1 MVQAAIEVPSRV
13 TAPEDRAPLRDQA
26 VTVFRWLRMHVSDT
40 WWIALIAASLSI
52 AVYAWYESRG
62 MTTLF
67 NDARVRELIARR
79 VVSSRTPGL
88 AQLGATWL
96 PLPGILMMPFIW
108 SDALFRDGLAG
119 SIPSMLAYVLTATY
133 MYRLARLATSSRA
146 AGWVAAGILMAN
158 PSLLYMQS
166 TAMSETISLCA
177 FVAALFYA
185 LRLGKTHLSSDIV
198 KCASA
203 VAAGTLVRYDDWVIA
218 FALVPVLI
226 WIAWK
231 HGGYV
236 LAEAWAILYSLLAFA
251 GCVAWV
257 IYNAVI
263 FHDPLLSFFYGQS
276 NHKYYPN
283 TPGRL
288 LPARGHPIVAL
299 KMYGFSVAGIVG
311 WPLIALALAG
321 LLVAMWRLR
330 VRADSLPVFMSLLPF
345 AFYSLVFYLGVNT
358 ANVPQLGFGG
368 YYNVRF
374 ALAMVPAVAL
384 FGAFFAST
392 AESRTRGWAAG
403 MLLLPV
409 LAWGVLGSIQQQ
421 PFVVREAVYGN
432 ANLRVPGHTE
442 ANWMGANYHGGNIL
456 LTYLDNSAM
465 AFYLMTDYHVPD
477 RAFVTDANGAQFEA
491 ALAHPQNSVTWIILS
506 LNLQDGG
513 NRIRTALLRDPA
525 WRSYFALRAT
535 LGTTQIYEKLQKVS
549 SGGEA
554 TYALGP

>member
-1 MVQAAIEVPSRV
+1 MVQVEIEAPTRV
-13 TAPEDRAPLRDQA
+13 RALQNPVSIRDQ
-26 VTVFRWLRMHVSDT
+26 VFALYKWLRVHVSDT
-40 WWIALIAASLSI
+40 WWVGIIAASVSL

-79 VVSSRTPGL
+79 VISSRTPGL

-119 SIPSMLAYVLTATY
+119 AIPSMLAYVLAATY
-133 MYRLARLATSSRA
+133 VYRFARLATSSRA
-146 AGWVAAGILMAN
+146 AGWLAAGILMAN

-166 TAMSETISLCA
+166 TAMSETVSLCA
-177 FVAALFYA
+177 FVAGLFYA
-185 LRLGKTHLSSDIV
+185 FRLTKTHHSSDIV

-203 VAAGTLVRYDDWVIA
+203 VAAGSLVRYDDWLIA
-218 FALVPVLI
+218 FALVPVLA

-231 HGGYV
+231 HGGYL
-236 LAEAWAILYSLLAFA
+236 LAEAWVILYSLLAFA

-276 NHKYYPN
+276 SHKYYPN

-299 KMYGFSVAGIVG
+299 KMYGFSVAGTVG

-345 AFYSLVFYLGVNT
+345 VFYSLVFYLGVNT
-358 ANVPQLGFGG
+358 ANVPQLSFGG

-384 FGAFFAST
+384 FAAFFASMG
-392 AESRTRGWAAG
+392 ESRTRRWVAG
-403 MLLLPV
+403 SLLLPV
-409 LAWGVLGSIQQQ
+409 AVWGFWGSTHQK

-442 ANWMGANYHGGNIL
+442 ANWMAANYHGGNIL

-465 AFYLMTDYHVPD
+465 AFYLMTDYRVPD
-477 RAFVTDANGAQFEA
+477 RAFLTDANGVQFAA
-491 ALAHPQNSVTWIILS
+491 ALAHPQDSVTWIILS

-513 NRIRTALLRDPA
+513 NRIRTALLGDPA

-535 LGTTQIYEKLQKVS
+535 LGTTQIYEKLQNVS